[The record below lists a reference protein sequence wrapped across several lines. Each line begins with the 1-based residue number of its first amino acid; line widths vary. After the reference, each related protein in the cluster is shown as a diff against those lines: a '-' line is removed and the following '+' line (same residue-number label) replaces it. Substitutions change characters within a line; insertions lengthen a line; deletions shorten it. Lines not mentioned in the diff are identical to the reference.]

1 MVNFKG
7 ASRLKGQMID
17 VRISAVNTHS
27 LRGEVVTTTDQRD
40 LEPNPSHHSVSAHTA
55 TIAA

>member
-7 ASRLKGQMID
+7 ASRLIGQMID

-27 LRGEVVTTTDQRD
+27 LRGEVLQRD
-40 LEPNPSHHSVSAHTA
+40 LEANPNHQSVSAQTA